1 MTLPVQIGGQA
12 VGPIM
17 AGAVF
22 DYTDSYM
29 GAFLF
34 FAVVVS
40 IGSFLILTAVPP
52 HMESKSTP

>member
-1 MTLPVQIGGQA
+1 VT
-12 VGPIM
+12 

-22 DYTDSYM
+22 DYTGGYI

-40 IGSFLILTAVPP
+40 IGSLLILTAVPP
-52 HMESKSTP
+52 ETEPTQAQPL